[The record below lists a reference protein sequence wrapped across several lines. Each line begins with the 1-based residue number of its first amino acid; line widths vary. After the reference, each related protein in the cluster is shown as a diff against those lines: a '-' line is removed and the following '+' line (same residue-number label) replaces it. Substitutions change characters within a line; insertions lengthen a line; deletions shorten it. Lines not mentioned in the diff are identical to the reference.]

1 MNDAVITLNGL
12 EKRFPGMDKPAVAPL
27 DCTIHAGYVTGL
39 VGPDGAGKTTLMRML
54 AGLLKPDSGSAT
66 VIGFDP
72 IKNDGALHAVL
83 GYMPQKFGLYE
94 DLTVMEN
101 LNLYAD
107 LRSVTGEARKQ
118 TFARLLE
125 FTSLGPF
132 TGRLAGKLSGGMKQK
147 LGLACTLVG
156 EPKVLLLDEP
166 GVGVDP
172 ISRRELWQMV
182 HELAGEGML
191 ILWSTSY
198 LDEAEQCRD
207 VLLMNEGE
215 LLYQGGPKALTQT
228 MAGRSFLMTSPHEG
242 NRKLLQRALK
252 LPQVSD
258 GMIQGKSVRLIL
270 KKEATPDDI
279 RHADGMPEININ
291 ETTPRFEDAFIDL
304 LGGAGTSESPLGAI
318 LHTVEGTPGETV
330 IEAKEL
336 TKKFGDFAATDH
348 VNFAVKRGEI
358 FGLLGPN
365 GAGKSTTFKMM
376 CGLLVPTSGQALVLG
391 MDLKESSG
399 KARQHLGY
407 MAQKF
412 SLYGNLTVEQN
423 LRFFSGVYGLRGR
436 AQNEKISR
444 MSEAFGLKSIASH
457 ATDELP
463 LGFKQ
468 RLALACSLMHEP
480 DILFLDEPT
489 SGVDPLTRREFWLHI
504 NSMVEKGVT
513 VMVTTHF
520 MDEAE
525 YCDRIGLVYR
535 GKLIASGT
543 PDDLKAQS
551 ANDEQPDPTM
561 EALLSTEITR
571 TELLLCKLIPYYFLG
586 MLAMLLCMLVSVFI
600 LGVPYRGSLLILFFI
615 SSLFLL
621 STLGM
626 GLLISTITR
635 NQFNAAQVA
644 LNAAFLPSIM
654 LSGFIFQI
662 DSMPAVIRAVT
673 YIIPARYFVSTLQSL
688 FLAGNIPV
696 VLVVNVLFLIAS
708 AVMFIGLTWLKTKR
722 RLD

>member
-1 MNDAVITLNGL
+1 MSSQEGIIRLQGL
-12 EKRFPGMDKPAVAPL
+12 MKQFPGQQKPAVASL
-27 DCTIHAGYVTGL
+27 ECEIHTGSVTGL

-54 AGLLKPDSGSAT
+54 AGLLKPTEGTAS
-66 VIGFDP
+66 VIGLAP
-72 IKNDGALHAVL
+72 IEDDRALHAVL

-101 LNLYAD
+101 LTLYAD
-107 LRSVTGEARKQ
+107 LRSVTGQEREE
-118 TFARLLE
+118 TFKRLLE
-125 FTSLGPF
+125 FTALGPF
-132 TGRLAGKLSGGMKQK
+132 TTRLAGKLSGGMKQK

-156 EPKVLLLDEP
+156 QPKVLLLDEP

-182 HELAGEGML
+182 HELAGDGML

-215 LLYQGGPKALTQT
+215 LLYHGAPKELTQQ
-228 MAGRSFLMTSPHEG
+228 MAGRSLLVSHSEEN

-258 GMIQGKSVRLIL
+258 GVIQGRSVRLIL
-270 KKEATPDDI
+270 AKGSTVDELSQALDL
-279 RHADGMPEININ
+279 RPESIAQT
-291 ETTPRFEDAFIDL
+291 EPRFEDAFIDL
-304 LGGAGTSESPLGAI
+304 LGGAATQESPLGKI
-318 LHTVEGTPGETV
+318 LYTVEGTQGETV
-330 IEAKEL
+330 IKAEAL
-336 TKKFGDFAATDH
+336 TKKFGDFAATDN
-348 VNFAVKRGEI
+348 VDFTVQRGEI

-376 CGLLVPTSGQALVLG
+376 CGLLVPTSGKALVLD
-391 MDLKESSG
+391 MDLKTSSG

-412 SLYGNLTVEQN
+412 SLYGNLTVAQN
-423 LRFFSGVYGLRGR
+423 LRFFSGVYGLRGK
-436 AQNEKISR
+436 AQEEKINR
-444 MSEAFGLKSIASH
+444 MSDAFNLQPIMNS
-457 ATDELP
+457 ATDALP

-489 SGVDPLTRREFWLHI
+489 SGVDPITRREFWLHI

-543 PDDLKAQS
+543 PDALKEQA
-551 ANDEQPDPTM
+551 ANNEQTDPTM
-561 EALLSTEITR
+561 EQAFIT
-571 TELLLCKLIPYYFLG
+571 LIHQWDKEHE
-586 MLAMLLCMLVSVFI
+586 
-600 LGVPYRGSLLILFFI
+600 
-615 SSLFLL
+615 
-621 STLGM
+621 
-626 GLLISTITR
+626 
-635 NQFNAAQVA
+635 NE
-644 LNAAFLPSIM
+644 
-654 LSGFIFQI
+654 
-662 DSMPAVIRAVT
+662 RA
-673 YIIPARYFVSTLQSL
+673 
-688 FLAGNIPV
+688 
-696 VLVVNVLFLIAS
+696 
-708 AVMFIGLTWLKTKR
+708 
-722 RLD
+722 

>member
-1 MNDAVITLNGL
+1 MSEAAIHLRGL
-12 EKRFPGMDKPAVAPL
+12 VKRFPGMAKPAVARL
-27 DCTIHAGYVTGL
+27 DCDIHAGYVTGL

-54 AGLLKPDSGSAT
+54 SGLMKPDEGSAS
-66 VIGFDP
+66 VMGLDP
-72 IKNDGALHAVL
+72 IADDSKLHAML

-101 LNLYAD
+101 LNLYAS
-107 LRSVTGEARKQ
+107 LRSVTGKKRDE

-125 FTSLGPF
+125 FTALGPF
-132 TGRLAGKLSGGMKQK
+132 TNRLAGKLSGGMKQK

-156 EPKVLLLDEP
+156 EPQVLLLDEP

-198 LDEAEQCRD
+198 LDEAEQCRE

-215 LLYQGGPKALTQT
+215 LLYQGEPKALTQS
-228 MAGRSFLMTSPHEG
+228 MHGRSFLVTSPEQN
-242 NRKLLQRALK
+242 NRHLLRHLLRQ
-252 LPQVSD
+252 PQVSD
-258 GMIQGKSVRLIL
+258 GMIQGRSVRIIL
-270 KKEATPDDI
+270 KKEANPQAI
-279 RHADGMPEININ
+279 QQASGMPSLVME
-291 ETTPRFEDAFIDL
+291 ETAPRFEDAFIDL
-304 LGGAGTSESPLGAI
+304 LGGAGTTESPLGAI
-318 LHTVEGTPGETV
+318 LHTVAGNKDETV
-330 IEAKEL
+330 IEAKSL
-336 TKKFGDFAATDH
+336 TKKFGDFAATDD

-376 CGLLVPTSGQALVLG
+376 CGLLVPTDGQALVLN
-391 MDLKESSG
+391 MDLKVSSG

-423 LRFFSGVYGLRGR
+423 LRFFSGVYGLRGK
-436 AQNEKISR
+436 AQREKIAR
-444 MSEAFGLKSIASH
+444 MSDAFGLSDIARH

-463 LGFKQ
+463 LGYKQ

-543 PDDLKAQS
+543 PDDLKAQT
-551 ANDEQPDPTM
+551 ADDAHPDPTM
-561 EALLSTEITR
+561 EHAFIT
-571 TELLLCKLIPYYFLG
+571 LIHNWDKEH
-586 MLAMLLCMLVSVFI
+586 
-600 LGVPYRGSLLILFFI
+600 R
-615 SSLFLL
+615 
-621 STLGM
+621 
-626 GLLISTITR
+626 
-635 NQFNAAQVA
+635 
-644 LNAAFLPSIM
+644 
-654 LSGFIFQI
+654 
-662 DSMPAVIRAVT
+662 D
-673 YIIPARYFVSTLQSL
+673 AR
-688 FLAGNIPV
+688 
-696 VLVVNVLFLIAS
+696 
-708 AVMFIGLTWLKTKR
+708 
-722 RLD
+722 